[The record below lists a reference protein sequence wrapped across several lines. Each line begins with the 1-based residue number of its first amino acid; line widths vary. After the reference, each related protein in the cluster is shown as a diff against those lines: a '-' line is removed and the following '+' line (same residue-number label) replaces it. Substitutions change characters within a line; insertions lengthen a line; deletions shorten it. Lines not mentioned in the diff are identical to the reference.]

1 MTTTFLKWWLIFVI
15 QVITMGIIVYFGGI
29 GYLLA
34 NDQTFLSFFIIFLW
48 IITSLSIGYKLIRKN
63 PTTDMHWFITDSC
76 MSLGMI
82 GTVLG
87 FIIML
92 STTLENIDPSNI
104 ESMKLAI
111 SQMASGMSIAL
122 LTTLCGLVS
131 SLFLRL
137 QLIVAEED

>member
-29 GYLLA
+29 DYLLA

-48 IITSLSIGYKLIRKN
+48 ISTSLSIGYKLIRKN

-92 STTLENIDPSNI
+92 STTLESIDPSNI

>member
-1 MTTTFLKWWLIFVI
+1 MTTNFLKWWLVFVI
-15 QVITMGIIVYFGGI
+15 QAITLGIIVYFGGMD
-29 GYLLA
+29 YLLA

-48 IITSLSIGYKLIRKN
+48 IITSLSIGYNLIRKK
-63 PTTDMHWFITDSC
+63 PVTDMHWFITDSC

-92 STTLENIDPSNI
+92 STTLESIDPSNI

-122 LTTLCGLVS
+122 LTTLCGLVT
-131 SLFLRL
+131 SLFLRV